1 MNFKQEDI
9 IIEKISYVSSE
20 LQMQQQEALRQQQ
33 EALRQQQEAL
43 RQLKIQ
49 QALELQALC
58 EKHEQEIA
66 CLEATNQ
73 LILYDNKK

>member
-1 MNFKQEDI
+1 MNFKQEDL
-9 IIEKISYVSSE
+9 IIEKIPYVSSE
-20 LQMQQQEALRQQQ
+20 LQMQQQ

-73 LILYDNKK
+73 FYVV